1 MKVGQTVN
9 FTFPDERRFAD
20 GGAMSPAIIQELDA
34 VSMLVL
40 VTPPQGEPFS
50 ERIYFP
56 DE

>member
-1 MKVGQTVN
+1 MEVGQTID
-9 FTFPDERRFAD
+9 FTFSDERRFAD

-40 VTPPQGEPFS
+40 VTPLQGEPFS